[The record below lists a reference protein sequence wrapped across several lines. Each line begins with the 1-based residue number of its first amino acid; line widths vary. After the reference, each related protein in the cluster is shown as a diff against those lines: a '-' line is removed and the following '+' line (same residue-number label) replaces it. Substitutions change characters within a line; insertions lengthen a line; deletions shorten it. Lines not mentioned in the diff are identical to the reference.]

1 MAQDI
6 TLLGASY
13 SAVPAVTLPKTG
25 GGTAQFDDTTDAN
38 ATAEDIASGK
48 TAYVNGVKLTGTA
61 SGGTAAI
68 SVVDT
73 TDVAGGIIREI
84 TALDISDT
92 TAVAADVAQGK
103 WFYTSSGIKTEGTA
117 SGGGGL
123 EYEEGTWTPSENVA
137 RPTISFAN
145 AHTSPPMLVM
155 MGDATGTDDATASTN
170 YGFAYNGYYRYTGEA
185 LPSTA
190 SSNKRYSIESYVY
203 RGSGNVAQ
211 GVNAVINL
219 TGASSASYDDYWV
232 TATGFMPYS
241 ASDSRYWRVGRT
253 YKWIAIWAPTT

>member
-1 MAQDI
+1 MA
-6 TLLGASY
+6 SN
-13 SAVPAVTLPKTG
+13 P
-25 GGTAQFDDTTDAN
+25 
-38 ATAEDIASGK
+38 
-48 TAYVNGVKLTGTA
+48 YVNKVIFGAV
-61 SGGTAAI
+61 S
-68 SVVDT
+68 
-73 TDVAGGIIREI
+73 II
-84 TALDISDT
+84 DISDT
-92 TAVAADVAQGK
+92 TAVASDVAQGK
-103 WFYTSSGIKTEGTA
+103 YFYAASGEKLEGTA
-117 SGGGGL
+117 TGGGGAAITVTDTTDSHGGIIREISAVDISQDTVTAAHLESGYTAHDASGNAITGTLSPGGGGGL

-155 MGDATGTDDATASTN
+155 MGDATGTDDATANTN

-232 TATGFMPYS
+232 TSTGFMPS
-241 ASDSRYWRVGRT
+241 SSSDSRYWRVGRT

>member
-1 MAQDI
+1 MAQNI

-84 TALDISDT
+84 TALNISDT

-103 WFYTSSGIKTEGTA
+103 WFYTSSGIKTQGTA
-117 SGGGGL
+117 SGGGGGGL
-123 EYEEGTWTPSENVA
+123 EFEDGEIINSSSTSTMTVSFSNTHSTAPFFFMIAENSGTLVSGQSGTKPFSYVHVDWDECFGYPMYASSSKAVRGMVSIKSKVVSNTSFSTGDYELT
-137 RPTISFAN
+137 
-145 AHTSPPMLVM
+145 
-155 MGDATGTDDATASTN
+155 TASTEVTS
-170 YGFAYNGYYRYTGEA
+170 TG
-185 LPSTA
+185 
-190 SSNKRYSIESYVY
+190 
-203 RGSGNVAQ
+203 
-211 GVNAVINL
+211 AVIDMSGDRQTWLVN
-219 TGASSASYDDYWV
+219 V
-232 TATGFMPYS
+232 P
-241 ASDSRYWRVGRT
+241 
-253 YKWIAIWAPTT
+253 YKWIAVWAPSS